1 MAVVKLTAEAVEQ
14 FTALPR
20 VIRERVQKLLARLD
34 QWPEVSG
41 VKALR
46 GELAGWY
53 RLRTGDYRVRFR
65 VEGELVIVGKIGHRK
80 DVYDD

>member
-1 MAVVKLTAEAVEQ
+1 
-14 FTALPR
+14 
-20 VIRERVQKLLARLD
+20 VQKLLARLEK
-34 QWPEVSG
+34 WPDVRG
-41 VKALR
+41 VKALS
-46 GELAGWY
+46 GNLAGWF

>member
-1 MAVVKLTAEAVEQ
+1 M
-14 FTALPR
+14 
-20 VIRERVQKLLARLD
+20 QKLLARLD

-53 RLRTGDYRVRFR
+53 RVRTGDYRVRFR

-80 DVYDD
+80 DIYDD

>member
-1 MAVVKLTAEAVEQ
+1 MADVKLTAEAVED

-41 VKALR
+41 VKTLR

-65 VEGELVIVGKIGHRK
+65 VEGELVIVDKIGHRK